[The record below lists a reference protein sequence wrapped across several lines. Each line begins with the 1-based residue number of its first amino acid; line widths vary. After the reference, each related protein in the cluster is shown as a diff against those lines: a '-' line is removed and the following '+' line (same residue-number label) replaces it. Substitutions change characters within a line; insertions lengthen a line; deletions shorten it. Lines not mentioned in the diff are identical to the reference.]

1 MLEIAHLPDNA
12 MEIENLTGPQKL
24 DLANAIAMY
33 LVSETTQS
41 SFADVF
47 GQLGIQ
53 TPSAWT
59 YTEDDDLDE
68 VQTRQLELY
77 QQAEQLLTDQL
88 CLKYEVALEVNDADS
103 IDLIR
108 TAAPHIWRELE
119 DLDDLDEWDSF
130 VSGVQEC

>member
-1 MLEIAHLPDNA
+1 
-12 MEIENLTGPQKL
+12 MEIEKLTGPQRL
-24 DLANAIAMY
+24 DLANVIAMY

-47 GQLGIQ
+47 CQLGIQ
-53 TPSAWT
+53 APSTWT
-59 YTEDDDLDE
+59 YTEGEELDE
-68 VQTRQLELY
+68 VKSRQLDLY

-88 CLKYEVALEVNDADS
+88 CLKYEIALEVNDADS
-103 IDLIR
+103 IDLIK

-130 VSGVQEC
+130 VSGIQEC